1 MVTYDFPVAEYLCSL
16 GFDRFNFVVVVIV
29 VFFEYAFYPFVTL
42 VSFLSFGFILCI

>member
-1 MVTYDFPVAEYLCSL
+1 MVTYGFPVAEYLCSL
-16 GFDRFNFVVVVIV
+16 SFDRFNFVVVIV